1 VLVLDEP
8 LSGLDAGSQADFA
21 RLLAKFKQE
30 GAAIVMTGHEPGFE
44 NAWADRTVVIRYGR
58 LEELQE
64 RGAGAA
70 AQAETSDWICNQWGV
85 N

>member
-30 GAAIVMTGHEPGFE
+30 GAAIVMTGHEPGFAD
-44 NAWADRTVVIRYGR
+44 AWADRSMVIEHGR
-58 LEELQE
+58 LKAMPKDTGTSSGEEPS
-64 RGAGAA
+64 AWI
-70 AQAETSDWICNQWGV
+70 SDQWGV